1 MVALAYGAPALAQV
15 AGTGT
20 IVSGGGTPNG
30 VSGTTTTTTVTQ
42 AQNVINWVPTD
53 TAPTG
58 GDIDI
63 LPSGSTWDFIGTGDY
78 TVLNRFV
85 NGGGG
90 SLSRQIA
97 LNGTV
102 NAYVGSTS
110 GPRGGNIWFYN
121 AGGILIGASGVINVG
136 SLVLTANDI
145 DTTGGL
151 FGAGGEIRFNGAT
164 GSTSAITVNGAINA
178 NVTGSPGSSYVAL
191 VAPRVGQAG
200 AVRVDGSAAYVAAEQ
215 ANIRINGG
223 LFDSDV
229 TVGAEGGNAITHSG
243 TTTGPSHLDANGNQS
258 RIYMV
263 AIPKN
268 DAVTML
274 VSGAI
279 GYDDALSAPVDPDGA
294 VRLSDRE
301 SVV

>member
-1 MVALAYGAPALAQV
+1 MITRTDKHCPYPTLVPPPLPQGQD
-15 AGTGT
+15 
-20 IVSGGGTPNG
+20 
-30 VSGTTTTTTVTQ
+30 
-42 AQNVINWVPTD
+42 VINWVPTD
-53 TAPTG
+53 PAPTG
-58 GDIDI
+58 GDIDL
-63 LPSGSTWDFIGTGDY
+63 LPSGSTWDFVGTGDY

-102 NAYVGSTS
+102 NAYVGVTG

-121 AGGILIGASGVINVG
+121 AGGILSGASGVINVG

-151 FGAGGEIRFNGAT
+151 FGAGGEIRFNGAS

-191 VAPRVGQAG
+191 VAPRVVQAG

-223 LFDSDV
+223 LFEIDV

-243 TTTGPSHLDANGNQS
+243 TTTGQ
-258 RIYMV
+258 
-263 AIPKN
+263 
-268 DAVTML
+268 
-274 VSGAI
+274 I
-279 GYDDALSAPVDPDGA
+279 GRAHV
-294 VRLSDRE
+294 
-301 SVV
+301 